1 MFAKY
6 NYVQDMK
13 KIILYTRSLGHHVY
27 AVSARIFISV
37 AILLAFGT
45 LTACDH
51 SELWDDLPY
60 QITKFINQYYPNSEL
75 QSVSHSGN
83 RYHVRIDDGP
93 GMTFD
98 EDEQWLAV
106 DGYGM
111 PLPQVL
117 LFDQLPPAVYNYLQ
131 ETEQLN
137 SVFSISRDKGKY
149 TIALLNSNLYYDTAT
164 GILTGN
170 S

>member
-1 MFAKY
+1 
-6 NYVQDMK
+6 MK

-37 AILLAFGT
+37 AILLALGT

-98 EDEQWLAV
+98 EDEQCPCRRCYFSTSCRRRCTIICRKPNSSTVSLA
-106 DGYGM
+106 
-111 PLPQVL
+111 
-117 LFDQLPPAVYNYLQ
+117 
-131 ETEQLN
+131 
-137 SVFSISRDKGKY
+137 SR
-149 TIALLNSNLYYDTAT
+149 AT
-164 GILTGN
+164 RANIL
-170 S
+170 

>member
-1 MFAKY
+1 MKVQADTSRSEAVLHSVRLAAAIIVAFFLPFAPAGCH
-6 NYVQDMK
+6 N
-13 KIILYTRSLGHHVY
+13 
-27 AVSARIFISV
+27 A
-37 AILLAFGT
+37 
-45 LTACDH
+45 
-51 SELWDDLPY
+51 ELWGEMPADVASF
-60 QITKFINQYYPNSEL
+60 ITRYFPSGQL
-75 QSVSHSGN
+75 QSYTHNAGV
-83 RYHVRIDDGP
+83 YHVRIDDGP

-164 GILTGN
+164 GMLTGN